1 MEWMCC
7 WWTHLQQEFEAESLI
22 GTFRNLTAEQ
32 FRRSVSQYLIDG
44 WSCILSCRKIRF
56 QTIWFECMRFQ
67 ENTFPSPMKLNIL
80 VDTEVTNCLG
90 YKSIF
95 GYAWVIIIFV
105 SLGLA
110 TWRVC
115 QTQRTCGCT
124 ETQRPSLW
132 FRTTLG
138 RVVRGLRSPRD
149 MVSGAVTDRHRLTLL
164 FLTIELLY
172 FSPQNSRWNSYVYEW
187 TRLIYGLNVLC
198 LHFVWF
204 LCKYMCVLR
213 LWPSLFR
220 SPACSWMGLS
230 FSLLALSQLPPF
242 LPWLGVDFLQKLS
255 PVLTALASVP
265 FTPAQVEDHH
275 HQSSQASS
283 HQREAL
289 MEHLLFG
296 FHTWLG
302 LLSAARLQ

>member
-1 MEWMCC
+1 
-7 WWTHLQQEFEAESLI
+7 
-22 GTFRNLTAEQ
+22 
-32 FRRSVSQYLIDG
+32 
-44 WSCILSCRKIRF
+44 
-56 QTIWFECMRFQ
+56 MRFQ
-67 ENTFPSPMKLNIL
+67 EITFCSPMKRNIL

-90 YKSIF
+90 SKSIF

-164 FLTIELLY
+164 FFTIELLY

-204 LCKYMCVLR
+204 LCKYMCVTLVTIP
-213 LWPSLFR
+213 LQISSLFLNGIELQ
-220 SPACSWMGLS
+220 STGSLS
-230 FSLLALSQLPPF
+230 AASLLALAGCGLPTEAQPCADSPG
-242 LPWLGVDFLQKLS
+242 LCTLHSCTGRRSSSVVTSILS
-255 PVLTALASVP
+255 S
-265 FTPAQVEDHH
+265 E
-275 HQSSQASS
+275 
-283 HQREAL
+283 REL
-289 MEHLLFG
+289 
-296 FHTWLG
+296 
-302 LLSAARLQ
+302 